1 MSIQINHPVN
11 PAPEGTQTWTSDEM
25 RDDFEVMGFAAG
37 MMFVKRKSD
46 GQRGTLEFNG
56 MPRVYHTFTA

>member
-11 PAPEGTQTWTSDEM
+11 PAPTGEQTWTTEQMQQEFD
-25 RDDFEVMGFAAG
+25 VMSFAAG

-56 MPRVYHTFTA
+56 MPRVYHTFTV